1 VSLELMEKV
10 AAPCVIYIGLEKR
23 LKDRLKVEVSVQ
35 HMKHIL
41 STSI

>member
-1 VSLELMEKV
+1 MEKV
-10 AAPCVIYIGLEKR
+10 AAAYVIYIGLEER
-23 LKDRLKVEVSVQ
+23 LKDRLKVEVSAAQ